1 MILDFINFKVF
12 IIAFAIG
19 MLVVYTTVP
28 KPDVIIKYPTPENA
42 GKIVYKD
49 DAGVCYR
56 YKAEEVKCPNDTR
69 TIELQYVEKSAFP
82 KNSLIP
88 T

>member
-56 YKAEEVKCPNDTR
+56 YKAEEVECPNDAR
-69 TIELQYVEKSAFP
+69 KVELQYVEKSAFP